1 MCLFNFWKFVDGLVG
16 EGAPNEEK
24 EAASS
29 GRVGAN
35 DLLIVGPGV
44 LGRLVAQK
52 WREVFFVSWSLCD
65 YFRDTVLRLCLV

>member
-1 MCLFNFWKFVDGLVG
+1 MG